1 MPQVAYPV
9 IDVDYPQAAQARVA
23 RLVNPLRFVE
33 FRVRIMSRHELT
45 AEIAYYRAQRR
56 GFVPGHEVAD
66 WVAAE
71 SELDRK
77 GSP

>member
-1 MPQVAYPV
+1 MPQAAYPL
-9 IDVDYPQAAQARVA
+9 IDVDSPLAAQPRGA

-33 FRVRIMSRHELT
+33 LRVRMKSRHELT

-66 WVAAE
+66 WLAAE
-71 SELDRK
+71 SELDSQ